1 MIELLLFLFT
11 DFDNR
16 MGNFHTVKHKFNTYQ
31 ECNDYI
37 KRTHHRRKYIHT
49 HRSSHRS
56 YLLVSQLTQTNKY
69 YIIYSY

>member
-31 ECNDYI
+31 ECNQYI
-37 KRTHHRRKYIHT
+37 YEHT
-49 HRSSHRS
+49 IEENI
-56 YLLVSQLTQTNKY
+56 YTPNGNKINFQKWSLEDHFKLY
-69 YIIYSY
+69 PEIAL